1 MQVLALILYLIIF
14 FLTKA
19 FRWRIVSFLSLTFKF
34 AHTVYCFI
42 TKWVIYCAAL
52 PSSQEVKKKRGSL
65 ILISRWGV
73 YFLCCLYFPLTKMQG
88 VIQKLSTHDISELSQ
103 SPSFLT
109 GVSPMVNLLEF
120 ANALSLR
127 I

>member
-1 MQVLALILYLIIF
+1 
-14 FLTKA
+14 
-19 FRWRIVSFLSLTFKF
+19 
-34 AHTVYCFI
+34 
-42 TKWVIYCAAL
+42 
-52 PSSQEVKKKRGSL
+52 
-65 ILISRWGV
+65 
-73 YFLCCLYFPLTKMQG
+73 MQG